1 MCVFS
6 CSVDV
11 LSVNK
16 RQAFWVTVIAHR
28 LTLLSIC
35 QCESAQT
42 KGASVLWR
50 APRYVKGDTVLNVT
64 PRIVEEHLQK
74 MDNRL
79 TILIDPARL
88 HWTPYVAS
96 PTAGRR

>member
-1 MCVFS
+1 M
-6 CSVDV
+6 
-11 LSVNK
+11 
-16 RQAFWVTVIAHR
+16 QHVTHQVVKAHVP
-28 LTLLSIC
+28 
-35 QCESAQT
+35 AW
-42 KGASVLWR
+42 WR
-50 APRYVKGDTVLNVT
+50 RYVKGDTVLNVT